1 MKMSETSDTKTMSSD
16 SKPPSQSP
24 PLPAPAVQDS
34 TLVKVSR
41 KAVPTSMKYEEYIA
55 VYQEFLRWIAT
66 IKLTEE
72 HGAVRQSELAF
83 LGDHAKLQK

>member
-1 MKMSETSDTKTMSSD
+1 
-16 SKPPSQSP
+16 
-24 PLPAPAVQDS
+24 
-34 TLVKVSR
+34 
-41 KAVPTSMKYEEYIA
+41 MKYEEYIA

-83 LGDHAKLQK
+83 LGDHVKLQK